1 MRGRDDGGGGGQ
13 VSVAAERIHPTALI
27 APDAELADDV
37 EVGPHAVIGPNVTVG
52 PGVVIGPGAVLEHFV
67 RLGARC
73 RVGTGSILGGDPQ
86 DLKFKGEETW
96 VEIGEGTVIREYT
109 TINRGT
115 TQSYKTTVGRDCL
128 LMSYVHLGHD
138 CHVGDRVVLSN
149 MVQLAGHVHVDER
162 ATLGGMTGVHQFVHI
177 GAYAFIGGFSKIA
190 KDVPP
195 YMKVDGNPARPY
207 GLNVIG
213 LRRNGFSRETI
224 AGLKQAY
231 KHFFRSSYNISQA
244 LERAAAELPRTPEVE
259 RMVEFVRS
267 SRRGVLL

>member
-1 MRGRDDGGGGGQ
+1 M
-13 VSVAAERIHPTALI
+13 SVAAARIHPTAI
-27 APDAELADDV
+27 VSSDAELADDV
-37 EVGPHAVIGPNVTVG
+37 EVGAHATIGPNVTVG
-52 PGVVIGPGAVLEHFV
+52 AGAIIGPGAMLERNV
-67 RLGARC
+67 RLGPRC
-73 RVGTGSILGGDPQ
+73 RVGMGSILGGDPQ

-128 LMSYVHLGHD
+128 LMTYVHLGHD

-149 MVQLAGHVHVDER
+149 MVQLAGHVHIDER

-177 GAYAFIGGFSKIA
+177 GAYAFIGGFSKIG

-195 YMKVDGNPARPY
+195 YMKVDGNPARPF

-213 LRRNGFSRETI
+213 LRRNGCARETI
-224 AGLKQAY
+224 DALKEAY
-231 KHFFRSSYNISQA
+231 RLFFRSSCNVSQA
-244 LERAAAELPRTPEVE
+244 LERAATELPRTPEVE
-259 RMVEFVRS
+259 RLVEFIRAS
-267 SRRGVLL
+267 KRGVLL

>member
-1 MRGRDDGGGGGQ
+1 MAR
-13 VSVAAERIHPTALI
+13 VHPTAI
-27 APDAELADDV
+27 VAADADLAGDV
-37 EVGPHAVIGPNVTVG
+37 TVGPHAIGGPRVTVG
-52 PGVVIGPGAVLEHFV
+52 AGSRLGAGSILERNV
-67 RLGARC
+67 RLGARVT
-73 RVGTGSILGGDPQ
+73 VGSGSILGGDPQ
-86 DLKFKGEETW
+86 DLKYEGEETW
-96 VEIGEGTVIREYT
+96 VEIGDETIIREYC

-115 TQSYKTTVGRDCL
+115 TQSFKTSVGRGCL
-128 LMSYVHLGHD
+128 VMTYVHLGHD

-244 LERAAAELPRTPEVE
+244 LASAERELPRRPEVE
-259 RMVEFVRS
+259 RFVSFIRAS
-267 SRRGVLL
+267 ERGVLL